1 MMLRPYRKEDCEQT
15 ARLFYETVHAVNA
28 KDYAPRQLAAWAP
41 AVPQPEAWHASFC
54 GHYALVAEEDGAV
67 IGFGDIDATGYLDRL
82 YVHKGHQGRGV
93 ATALCD
99 ALEQYAAGRPVTVHA
114 SITARPFFEKRGY
127 RVCRRQQV
135 LRAGVALT
143 NFVMEKAPG
152 TLPGAHKP
160 EMTEKAGPGAC
171 LFNRTFEW

>member
-93 ATALCD
+93 PPPCAMRWNNMPR
-99 ALEQYAAGRPVTVHA
+99 AGRLLCTPLSRQGPFLKSAVTACAGA
-114 SITARPFFEKRGY
+114 SRCCARAWR
-127 RVCRRQQV
+127 
-135 LRAGVALT
+135 
-143 NFVMEKAPG
+143 
-152 TLPGAHKP
+152 
-160 EMTEKAGPGAC
+160 
-171 LFNRTFEW
+171 

>member
-82 YVHKGHQGRGV
+82 YVHRDWQGRGV

-99 ALEQYAAGRPVTVHA
+99 ALEGRVAAERFVTHA
-114 SITARPFFEKRGY
+114 SLTARPFFARRGY
-127 RVCRRQQV
+127 RVVREQQV
-135 LRAGVALT
+135 ERHGVLLT
-143 NFVMEKAPG
+143 NFVMEK
-152 TLPGAHKP
+152 
-160 EMTEKAGPGAC
+160 
-171 LFNRTFEW
+171 RRQRW